1 METIKVWQVESLGD
15 CGNELSIPFAT
26 DDEANKHIACLESL
40 GCEDITLI
48 QHEIPIDHALKEQDK
63 RTRHAIADAV
73 AQHLAILEI
82 SPAAISLIDSVIL
95 NCNGGLADGHKPESD
110 SRMDT

>member
-1 METIKVWQVESLGD
+1 MKTIKVWQVESLGD

-63 RTRHAIADAV
+63 RTRHEIADAV
-73 AQHLAILEI
+73 AQHLLELGMEL
-82 SPAAISLIDSVIL
+82 PGIDGVIM
-95 NCNGGLADGHKPESD
+95 NCKGGLTDGND
-110 SRMDT
+110 